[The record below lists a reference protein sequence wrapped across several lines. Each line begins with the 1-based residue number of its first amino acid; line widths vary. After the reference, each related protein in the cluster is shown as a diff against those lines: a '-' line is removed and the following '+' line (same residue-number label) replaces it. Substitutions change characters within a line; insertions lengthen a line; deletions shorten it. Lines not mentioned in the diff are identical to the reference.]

1 MNEDGEGEAGRRL
14 VSVAVTDPELA
25 ERLREAIAGDPGLM
39 LLPAGFPPD
48 EADVF
53 ILDAAD
59 AGGSLDAPAILLT
72 DERDAIHR
80 LREGASAVLPPDIA
94 ARQLRAAIHA
104 VAANLIVLTIESL
117 RDEAREDAWDEAAE
131 DDLLTGK
138 SRNKIALTP
147 REIEV
152 LALLAEGASNKL
164 IARRLGI
171 SFGTAKFHVASLLA
185 KLGAR
190 SRSDALAQGLRRG
203 HIML

>member
-1 MNEDGEGEAGRRL
+1 MNEDGDGEARRL
-14 VSVAVTDPELA
+14 VCVAVADPELA
-25 ERLREAIAGDPGLM
+25 ERLREAVAGDPGLL
-39 LLPAGFPPD
+39 LLPAGVPPD
-48 EADVF
+48 EADVV

-59 AGGSLDAPAILLT
+59 AGGSFDVPVILVSG
-72 DERDAIHR
+72 ERDAIHR
-80 LREGASAVLPPDIA
+80 LREGASAVLPPGVA

-104 VAANLIVLTIESL
+104 VAVNLIVLTADV
-117 RDEAREDAWDEAAE
+117 RDESGEGAWDEPAE
-131 DDLLTGK
+131 DGPPAGEPRTEA
-138 SRNKIALTP
+138 ALTP

-171 SFGTAKFHVASLLA
+171 SLGTAKFHVASLLA

-190 SRSDALAQGLRRG
+190 NRSDALAQGVRRG

>member
-1 MNEDGEGEAGRRL
+1 MNEDGDGEARRRL
-14 VSVAVTDPELA
+14 VCVAVADPELA
-25 ERLREAIAGDPGLM
+25 ERLREAVAADPGLL

-48 EADVF
+48 EADLA

-59 AGGSLDAPAILLT
+59 AGGSLDVPVILLSG
-72 DERDAIHR
+72 ERDAIQS
-80 LREGASAVLPPDIA
+80 LREGASAVLPPDVA
-94 ARQLRAAIHA
+94 ARELRAAIHA
-104 VAANLIVLTIESL
+104 VAVNLIVLTAESL
-117 RDEAREDAWDEAAE
+117 RDESGEGAWDEPAE
-131 DDLLTGK
+131 DGPPAGEPRTE
-138 SRNKIALTP
+138 AVLTP

-171 SFGTAKFHVASLLA
+171 ALGTAKFHVASLLA

-190 SRSDALAQGLRRG
+190 NRADALAQGLRRG